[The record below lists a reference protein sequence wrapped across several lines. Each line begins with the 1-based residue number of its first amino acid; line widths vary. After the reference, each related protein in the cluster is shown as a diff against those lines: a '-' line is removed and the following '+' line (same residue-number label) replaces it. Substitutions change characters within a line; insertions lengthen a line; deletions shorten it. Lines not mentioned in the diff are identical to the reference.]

1 VARILLVGAVIY
13 LLLGLR
19 IVRPDEWIVV
29 MRRGKYT
36 GFRKHGLQWVLPFV
50 DTTVRIEL
58 SRVSSSWKELPEE
71 ILETEVHKLVE
82 IESQS

>member
-1 VARILLVGAVIY
+1 
-13 LLLGLR
+13 
-19 IVRPDEWIVV
+19 
-29 MRRGKYT
+29 
-36 GFRKHGLQWVLPFV
+36 VLPFV

-71 ILETEVHKLVE
+71 ILETEVHKLAE